1 MYIYQ
6 KTINNRFKTL
16 FINRACL
23 FIFSAVE
30 LWQEYAQFAI
40 GVLELSKVREILEKG
55 LSAAGMHV
63 ASGSLLWDTLRELE
77 FAHFSAKEP
86 QSEEWRSQL
95 QRLYDIFKRQLSVP
109 LLGMESTYEEFE
121 QWFEQLPEGHGLEK
135 KAVTWGYERA
145 LKALEKYKP
154 FEDRFLIAQDE
165 NEIHH
170 IYKEYI
176 KVVSDPSLILN
187 LYERA
192 VAQLS
197 LNTDLWADYCTYAL
211 KLGEISL
218 SVSSRA
224 LRNCP
229 WCEELWILRLRI
241 LEKQQ
246 AESTEIMKQFEQG
259 ISCIPPP
266 GLELWLV
273 YIEYVRRNDKSTEKL
288 HKLCQ
293 QAIEQ
298 IGYEGDPACK
308 LLRWQARLFA
318 AEGKLA
324 EARKNWGEILKNRQH
339 RESAVAW
346 LEYIAL
352 ERRYGD
358 DKQLRVLFQRAINA
372 CKDWPQHL
380 MEEWLMFEREV
391 GSLEDVL
398 KCVEKS
404 RELKQSK

>member
-1 MYIYQ
+1 M
-6 KTINNRFKTL
+6 L
-16 FINRACL
+16 FLKRYL
-23 FIFSAVE
+23 LIFSAVE

-86 QSEEWRSQL
+86 QSEEWRNQL

-121 QWFEQLPEGHGLEK
+121 QWFDQLPEGHGLEK

-176 KVVSDPSLILN
+176 KVVSEPSLILN

-197 LNTDLWADYCTYAL
+197 LNTDLWADYCTYTL

-229 WCEELWILRLRI
+229 WSEELWILRLRI
-241 LEKQQ
+241 LEKQG
-246 AESTEIMKQFEQG
+246 AESTEVMKQFEQG

-298 IGYEGDPACK
+298 IGYEGDPTCK

-339 RESAVAW
+339 RESAVVW

>member
-1 MYIYQ
+1 M
-6 KTINNRFKTL
+6 
-16 FINRACL
+16 
-23 FIFSAVE
+23 
-30 LWQEYAQFAI
+30 
-40 GVLELSKVREILEKG
+40 LELSKVREILEKA
-55 LSAAGMHV
+55 LNAAGMHV
-63 ASGSLLWDTLRELE
+63 ASGCLLWDTLRELE
-77 FAHFSAKEP
+77 FAHFSAMQP
-86 QSEEWRSQL
+86 QSEEWRNQL
-95 QRLYDIFKRQLSVP
+95 QRVYDVFKRQLSVP
-109 LLGMESTYEEFE
+109 LLGMESTFEEFE
-121 QWFEQLPEGHGLEK
+121 QWFDQLPEGHGLDK
-135 KAVTWGYERA
+135 KAVIWGYERA

-165 NEIHH
+165 NEILH

-176 KVVSDPSLILN
+176 KAVSDPSLTIN

-197 LNTDLWADYCTYAL
+197 LNADLWVDYCLYTL
-211 KLGEISL
+211 KLGEISV
-218 SVSSRA
+218 SISSRA

-229 WCEELWILRLRI
+229 WSEELWVLRLRI
-241 LEKQQ
+241 LEKHQTDNS
-246 AESTEIMKQFEQG
+246 EVMKQFEQG
-259 ISCIPPP
+259 ISFIPPP
-266 GLELWLV
+266 GLDLWLA
-273 YIEYVRRNDKSTEKL
+273 YIEFVRRNEKSNEKL
-288 HKLCQ
+288 HKLFY

-298 IGYEGDPACK
+298 IGYEGDPTCK

-318 AEGKLA
+318 AEGKIS

-358 DKQLRVLFQRAINA
+358 YKQLRTLFQRAINA
-372 CKDWPQHL
+372 CRDWPQHV

-404 RELKQSK
+404 KELKQSKSL